1 MVEKQRPLP
10 IYNSLH
16 KGFVFAMYYAAK
28 EQNKP
33 LDKNAQV
40 DYELMTYL
48 NHADILVSA
57 DTKFQRSAFIALWE
71 PLERNF

>member
-1 MVEKQRPLP
+1 M
-10 IYNSLH
+10 
-16 KGFVFAMYYAAK
+16 VFASYYASK
-28 EQNKP
+28 EQNMP

-57 DTKFQRSAFIALWE
+57 DMGFQRSAFIALWE
-71 PLERNF
+71 PYGKKLLTPEKFVTFIETL